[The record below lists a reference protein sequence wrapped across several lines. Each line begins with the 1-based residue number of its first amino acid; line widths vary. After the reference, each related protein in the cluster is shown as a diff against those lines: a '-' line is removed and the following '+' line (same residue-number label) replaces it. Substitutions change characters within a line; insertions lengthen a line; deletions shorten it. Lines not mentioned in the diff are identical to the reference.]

1 MRKTK
6 LRFSIFLSLL
16 LVFLIIFDAG
26 FFYGMHVSIHQ
37 LDVNYLNLK
46 STLIP
51 ENLNDKTIVYFSD
64 LQYGKFENKERT
76 KKVFNE
82 IKALN
87 PDLLIFGGDL
97 FDTDTSLNTKNVEFI
112 QNCLSSIEAPLGKY
126 AVWGEKDLLDDSRK
140 DSIAEIYKNAQIE
153 VLDNKQVS
161 IANQS
166 KTSIYLI
173 GITSS
178 KGIKEATS
186 HCSNKTYNLLV
197 SHKPDCLV
205 SEQLVSCSISY
216 AFAGHAHATQI
227 NYPILGAYRKEKGSM
242 KLNVNTKKRLSF
254 PYTLSNGVG
263 TTHVDVRYRSKPEI
277 HYITLKSKK

>member
-1 MRKTK
+1 MNKIK
-6 LRFSIFLSLL
+6 FRFSIFLTIL
-16 LVFLIIFDAG
+16 LVFFILFDAT

-51 ENLNDKTIVYFSD
+51 ENLNDKTIVYFTD
-64 LQYGKFENKERT
+64 LQYGKFENKQRT
-76 KKVFNE
+76 KKVFHE
-82 IKALN
+82 IKDLN

-97 FDTDTSLNTKNVEFI
+97 FDDDTSLDTKNVEFI

-126 AVWGEKDLLDDSRK
+126 AVWGEKDCSDPSRQ
-140 DSIAEIYKNAQIE
+140 DCIANIYKNAQVE

-166 KTSIYLI
+166 KSSIYLI

-186 HCSNKTYNLLV
+186 HCTNKTYNLLV
-197 SHKPDCLV
+197 SHKPDNLLN
-205 SEQLVSCSISY
+205 EQLVSCSISY

-227 NYPILGAYRKEKGSM
+227 NYPILGAYRKEKGSL
-242 KLNVNTKKRLSF
+242 KLNANTKKRLSF
-254 PYTLSNGVG
+254 PYTLSTGVG
-263 TTHVDVRYRSKPEI
+263 TTHVDIRYRSKPEI
-277 HYITLKSKK
+277 HYITLKSEK